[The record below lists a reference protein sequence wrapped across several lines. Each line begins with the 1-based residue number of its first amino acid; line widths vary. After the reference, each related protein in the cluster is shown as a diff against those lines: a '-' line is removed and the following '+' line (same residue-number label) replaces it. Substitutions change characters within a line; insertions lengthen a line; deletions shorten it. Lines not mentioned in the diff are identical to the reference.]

1 MKCHKKKRVLWKNLF
16 YMGAVVTVLLTAMA
30 VTGCGRETVEKI
42 TCSDT
47 AMGTVI
53 QQTLY
58 VRESED
64 READDREADD
74 RGEEGREAQDDA
86 DALPARV
93 MDCLNDLEAQILSWR
108 LEGTEVYE
116 INQSDPEAGYPL
128 SEKMSGY
135 LECISQV
142 WEKSGGA
149 LDVTLG
155 EVTRLWNI
163 DAWAQ
168 GLGAEKETTD
178 ETAAGSEDVTGKDAE
193 APTGDSDELTSGQQ
207 EDVTGQQ
214 EFQLPAQTAIVQA
227 LEHTGFEKLRI
238 AENRIYL
245 PEGMSLD
252 LGAVGKGIAC
262 DEILALLETQEQVQ
276 GAVISVGGSVL
287 TYGSKPDGNCWK
299 VGIQHPRESGE
310 YLAILSLPGSK
321 CVSTS
326 GDYERYVELEG
337 IRYHHIMDPETG
349 YPADSGLI
357 SATIVSD
364 SGLLS
369 DALSTACFVLGAE
382 KGLALAESFGVEAY
396 LIGKDMEIYM
406 TEGMKALILR

>member
-1 MKCHKKKRVLWKNLF
+1 MKCHKKKRVLRKNLF

-30 VTGCGRETVEKI
+30 VTGCGREAVEKI

-64 READDREADD
+64 READDRE
-74 RGEEGREAQDDA
+74 EEGREAQDDA

-168 GLGAEKETTD
+168 GLGAEE
-178 ETAAGSEDVTGKDAE
+178 EAIGELGFQIPSQAAIARGLED
-193 APTGDSDELTSGQQ
+193 
-207 EDVTGQQ
+207 
-214 EFQLPAQTAIVQA
+214 
-227 LEHTGFEKLRI
+227 TGFEKLRI
-238 AENRIYL
+238 EENRIYL

-310 YLAILSLPGSK
+310 YLAILSLSGSK

-382 KGLALAESFGVEAY
+382 KGLALAESFGAEAY